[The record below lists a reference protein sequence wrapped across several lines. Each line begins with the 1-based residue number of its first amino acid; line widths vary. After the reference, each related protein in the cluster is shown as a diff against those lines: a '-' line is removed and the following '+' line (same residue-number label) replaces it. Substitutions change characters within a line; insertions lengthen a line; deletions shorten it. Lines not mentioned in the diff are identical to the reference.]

1 MTTSI
6 TGKIIEV
13 MLPRTGTSKS
23 GNEWVSQD
31 FVIEEENGDKLVFNV
46 FGQNKL
52 DEYAL
57 KVGVT
62 AAVTIKIESKK
73 WNEKY
78 FTQATCVSC
87 ISNSQPTQQ
96 VSTPQP
102 IVAPN
107 IERAREVINN
117 TAPVS
122 ATDLPF

>member
-1 MTTSI
+1 MVTSI

-13 MLPRTGTSKS
+13 MLPRTGTSKN

-31 FVIEEENGDKLVFNV
+31 FVIEEESGDKLVFNV

-52 DEYAL
+52 DEYGL
-57 KVGVT
+57 KVGTT
-62 AAVTIKIESKK
+62 AAVTVKVESRK
-73 WNEKY
+73 WNDKY

-96 VSTPQP
+96 VPTPQP
-102 IVAPN
+102 VSTPN
-107 IERAREVINN
+107 LDRAREVVNN
-117 TAPVS
+117 SAPVS